1 MDKKIH
7 VLLSSGDNVE
17 SLVTNSLY
25 IGEVNGG
32 AEHLCIKD
40 EFGDAIFLRDELTD
54 DLERFTNNFIDV
66 SSTVSWQTE
75 PRIVFQISHA
85 STKKEVFEE
94 LHRNFKAG
102 EVNFKPMK
110 EMFQVNNE
118 RFELAPFLLADS
130 VYSVLS
136 INNSPGSTLYENL
149 RTLLTE
155 TWSNMDMILIKL
167 WDCYKLL
174 ANTTIDVSLSM
185 ARQFSRIINI
195 DMGIIETKIR
205 IDQLTQDTKDI
216 NWAENRWVAHT
227 LDLRAQSSA
236 RLYRLKVNS
245 LDTPAAT
252 IAKWFIIQ
260 DNTIDEARNRNGIA
274 IIEMLKGKIIDF
286 KQNNFNVSGIKIL
299 PIHISLTPTIAL
311 SGGARYIVLRTPQ
324 GTSPLDLTLEEIT
337 NNVSNFKELNSIE
350 GRTFLMG
357 DAIKVNSNAI
367 NVKSDN
373 GSEYFKLQIG

>member
-7 VLLSSGDNVE
+7 VLLSSGDNIE

-25 IGEVNGG
+25 IGEVNGT

-40 EFGDAIFLRDELTD
+40 EFGDTVFLRDELTD

-66 SSTVSWQTE
+66 SSTVSWPTE
-75 PRIVFQISHA
+75 PRIVFQVSNA
-85 STKKEVFEE
+85 ATKKEVFEE
-94 LHRNFKAG
+94 LARNFKAG
-102 EVNFKPMK
+102 EVDFKPMK
-110 EMFQVNNE
+110 EIFQVNNE

-130 VYSVLS
+130 VYSVLK
-136 INNSPGSTLYENL
+136 INNNLGNTLYENL

-174 ANTTIDVSLSM
+174 ANTTISVSLSM
-185 ARQFSRIINI
+185 ARQFSRIIAI

-216 NWAENRWVAHT
+216 NWVENKWVAHT

-236 RLYRLKVNS
+236 RLYRLKVNT

-252 IAKWFIIQ
+252 VAKWFIIQ

-286 KQNNFNVSGIKIL
+286 KQNNFNTSGIKIL
-299 PIHISLTPTIAL
+299 PVHISLYPTIAL
-311 SGGARYIVLRTPQ
+311 SGGARYIILRTPQ
-324 GTSPLDLTLEEIT
+324 GTSPLDLSLEEIT
-337 NNVSNFKELNSIE
+337 NSVSNFKELNSVD

-367 NVKSDN
+367 NIKSDN